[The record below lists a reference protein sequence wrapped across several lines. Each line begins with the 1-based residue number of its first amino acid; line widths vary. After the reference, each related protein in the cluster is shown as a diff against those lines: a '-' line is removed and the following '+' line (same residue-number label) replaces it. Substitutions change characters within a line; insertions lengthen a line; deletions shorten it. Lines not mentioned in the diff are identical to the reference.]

1 MLALHLIQAALVHV
15 NTLLVEATLSDPA
28 WVDRLTPAD
37 RRALTAWFWQNVN
50 PYGVFR
56 LDMTTRLN
64 TTA

>member
-50 PYGVFR
+50 P
-56 LDMTTRLN
+56 
-64 TTA
+64 